1 MNFSQKWKAS
11 FYYQAQL
18 AFQNHLLLHFG
29 SNFQTTPICWYF
41 VWKAVVPALKW
52 CSQPQ
57 LYRAGHAQRLTGRC
71 QSSSYAR
78 RWSGTSTSQQDEVGL
93 QRSTEAKLQ
102 TQWQSCGLLGK
113 IHWQT
118 GKSCLQGSG
127 KGKPFKAEAWGDADC
142 KKQSWINTD
151 RALNNQ
157 AHLYLGRQGKVTRQS
172 LYLN

>member
-11 FYYQAQL
+11 FYCQAQL
-18 AFQNHLLLHFG
+18 CLPKSPSLLYSTLAATFRALPFVDTLSARQWYQPWSDAPSHTAVRG
-29 SNFQTTPICWYF
+29 RACTENDSN
-41 VWKAVVPALKW
+41 
-52 CSQPQ
+52 
-57 LYRAGHAQRLTGRC
+57 C

-78 RWSGTSTSQQDEVGL
+78 RWSGTYTSQQDEVGL

-102 TQWQSCGLLGK
+102 TQWQSWGLLGK
-113 IHWQT
+113 IHRQT

-127 KGKPFKAEAWGDADC
+127 KGKPFKAEAWGDTDS

-151 RALNNQ
+151 RALNKQ

-172 LYLN
+172 L